1 MSIGRLILILLLSK
15 VACGPPSLLD
25 LHSETAESETPG
37 QGLRNPY
44 FERAASSNSVG
55 TTG

>member
-1 MSIGRLILILLLSK
+1 MSVGRLILILLLSK

-25 LHSETAESETPG
+25 LHSETTESETPG